1 MRAFLRPLIKGIR
14 NEIGHLRLRPGV
26 AALPRCAGLA
36 RRGRGGEYGRVPS
49 GTSRQKPRKPLIPK
63 KREREA
69 LRKKVG
75 AFLRERRI
83 ELGLTQAQ
91 ITEALGYVSLNSVSN
106 LETGREGLPAKR
118 IYAWADILQLP
129 RDAFFR
135 FVTGENETM
144 ETGKAS
150 GAAAA
155 DMTKAEAELLA
166 TYRRLPAKYQRRLR
180 EQAQEFLLLACSR
193 RGK

>member
-1 MRAFLRPLIKGIR
+1 MPRRAR
-14 NEIGHLRLRPGV
+14 
-26 AALPRCAGLA
+26 LA
-36 RRGRGGEYGRVPS
+36 RRRQGGEYEWVPS

-75 AFLRERRI
+75 EFLRERRI

-91 ITEALGYVSLNSVSN
+91 ITQALGYVSLNSVSN

-135 FVTGENETM
+135 FVTGEAETM
-144 ETGKAS
+144 ETGKTS
-150 GAAAA
+150 GAAGGE
-155 DMTKAEAELLA
+155 MTRTEAELLA
-166 TYRRLPAKYQRRLR
+166 AYRRLPAKYQRRLR
-180 EQAQEFLLLACSR
+180 AAAGEFETLARSETR
-193 RGK
+193 KKKS